1 MTVRNASGHTTSQK
15 QPKKSPISSDASSA
29 ADGQEADVN
38 RRAQVTKRLPRL
50 NLKASLTSLS
60 AEGHRQSRASQNTS
74 SDRSSNRRW
83 SWWSLLSGPGFSFGQ
98 MGIGSGKNRLSAD
111 TSLYTD
117 WSEEDPSFPIGY
129 AYSGFDDSANSNSAA
144 TPQRPTHTNT
154 HFYQSLEMSD
164 RH

>member
-1 MTVRNASGHTTSQK
+1 
-15 QPKKSPISSDASSA
+15 
-29 ADGQEADVN
+29 
-38 RRAQVTKRLPRL
+38 
-50 NLKASLTSLS
+50 
-60 AEGHRQSRASQNTS
+60 
-74 SDRSSNRRW
+74 
-83 SWWSLLSGPGFSFGQ
+83 

-144 TPQRPTHTNT
+144 TPQRPNHTNT

-164 RH
+164 KH